1 MAEWRR
7 GEQEMLQLGNAYST
21 SNWFV
26 MAGSEKEFV
35 RRWTALA
42 EWVKNNVPGAR
53 SAVLIRSTDD
63 PRRFLSVVAWETQE
77 ARDAWRERFA
87 MQELH
92 ERCLELCEE
101 FEVHTYTLAASTNR

>member
-1 MAEWRR
+1 MIQRAH
-7 GEQEMLQLGNAYST
+7 AYST

-26 MAGSEKEFV
+26 MAGSEEEFV
-35 RRWTALA
+35 SRWTALA
-42 EWVKNNVPGAR
+42 EWVMNNVPGAK

-63 PRRFLSVVAWETQE
+63 PRRFPSVVAWETQE
-77 ARDAWRERFA
+77 TRDAWRERFA

-101 FEVHTYTLAASTNR
+101 FEVRTYTLAASKNR

>member
-1 MAEWRR
+1 MI
-7 GEQEMLQLGNAYST
+7 QLGHAYST

-35 RRWTALA
+35 RQWTALA
-42 EWVKNNVPGAR
+42 QWVKNNVPGAR
-53 SAVLIRSTDD
+53 SAVLIRSDD
-63 PRRFLSVVAWETQE
+63 PRRFHSVVAWETQE

-101 FEVHTYTLAASTNR
+101 FEVHTYTLAASTNP

>member
-7 GEQEMLQLGNAYST
+7 GEQEIMQLGHAYTT

-26 MAGSEKEFV
+26 MAGSEEEFV
-35 RRWTALA
+35 SRWTALA
-42 EWVKNNVPGAR
+42 EWVMNNVPGAK
-53 SAVLIRSTDD
+53 SAVLVRSTDA
-63 PRRFLSVVAWETQE
+63 PRRFLSIVAWETQE

-101 FEVHTYTLAASTNR
+101 FEVHAYSVAASASR

>member
-1 MAEWRR
+1 
-7 GEQEMLQLGNAYST
+7 MLQLGNAYST

-26 MAGSEKEFV
+26 MAGSEEEFV

-63 PRRFLSVVAWETQE
+63 LRRFLSVVAWETQE

-101 FEVHTYTLAASTNR
+101 FEVDTIHPGG

>member
-26 MAGSEKEFV
+26 MAGSEEEFV

-63 PRRFLSVVAWETQE
+63 PRRFLSVSCVGDAGSAGCVAREV
-77 ARDAWRERFA
+77 RDAGVA
-87 MQELH
+87 
-92 ERCLELCEE
+92 
-101 FEVHTYTLAASTNR
+101 